1 MELFLTALLT
11 AITTGAIVNS
21 IAKDN
26 LSRLK
31 REYEERISKLKFSP
45 NFPHIIDRRLEI
57 LAENQYKALVR
68 LQHLEYLHSEN
79 KLPLEDSAEFINL
92 RSEFLDKEQY
102 ALRYRGF
109 TFDSIREGVEVDV
122 VAIYQD
128 EDDNL
133 VLDHWDRYSEFHDFK
148 SENMYTVFFFWF
160 SRELLL
166 GRDSNIFD
174 RYQKLPAVVES
185 PMEKLDVI
193 AHNMIVDYI
202 KSPQTSLPVCVS
214 PYYQ

>member
-148 SENMYTVFFFWF
+148 SENMYTVFF
-160 SRELLL
+160 S
-166 GRDSNIFD
+166 GS
-174 RYQKLPAVVES
+174 PA
-185 PMEKLDVI
+185 
-193 AHNMIVDYI
+193 N
-202 KSPQTSLPVCVS
+202 
-214 PYYQ
+214 YY